1 MRKLYFILSLMCI
14 TAACSTSKINTS
26 ERELVE
32 VRFGNYG
39 GFSNNSMEYILLANG
54 QVSKIENNL
63 QKSLF
68 KIKNKEVQKIS
79 NQLKSIGF
87 GKLKIND
94 LGNLTY
100 FIKVTT
106 KDYENSVKWNDET
119 QNNELKNTYKMLTEI
134 LQQHKSHL

>member
-1 MRKLYFILSLMCI
+1 MCI

>member
-1 MRKLYFILSLMCI
+1 MCI

-32 VRFGNYG
+32 IRFGNYG

-119 QNNELKNTYKMLTEI
+119 QNNELKITYKMLTEI